1 MWVRVLLR
9 VRETLARQQSP
20 LRPEESHPTVKQP
33 KHKPKCRATVN
44 HNKNIEILNA
54 GPGDNFHPVCGIIVR
69 RDLPISYDFDDAGVR
84 SVGGNVRL
92 LFQVY
97 LRQLQKKRKIHR
109 SSAHFGFSDC
119 DGLRGLWGFQVV
131 LVRGVSV
138 LVVNPER
145 SHWTTL
151 GYDLVLIL
159 HFSML
164 RLVHFYI

>member
-20 LRPEESHPTVKQP
+20 LRPEESHATIEQP

-44 HNKNIEILNA
+44 HNKNIEIFNA

-109 SSAHFGFSDC
+109 GSAHSGFSDC
-119 DGLRGLWGFQVV
+119 DGLWGLWGFQVV